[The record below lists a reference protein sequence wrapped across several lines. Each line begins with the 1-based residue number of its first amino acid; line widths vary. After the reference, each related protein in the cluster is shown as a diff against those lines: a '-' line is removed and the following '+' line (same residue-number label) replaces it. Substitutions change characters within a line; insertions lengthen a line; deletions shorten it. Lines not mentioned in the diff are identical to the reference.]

1 MNGIRICLA
10 ICLSVLLLAFS
21 CAPEIYMIVKNKT
34 DKTLYLTL
42 DDEYSF
48 VIRPFQEKTIGAFE
62 QGDGFF
68 YGCLLKFNYCRLQE
82 NDSAGRV
89 LRQWSFEYLPTS
101 DKKEF
106 FRESDWER
114 RKTSNDVP
122 DYIFNITKNDLEISE
137 K

>member
-1 MNGIRICLA
+1 MNRIRICLA

-21 CAPEIYMIVKNKT
+21 CDPEIYMIVKNKT

-48 VIRPFQEKTIGAFE
+48 VIRPFQEKIIGAFE

-68 YGCLLKFNYCRLQE
+68 YGCLLKFNYCILQE
-82 NDSAGRV
+82 NDSVGRV

-137 K
+137 

>member
-1 MNGIRICLA
+1 MNRIRICLA

-21 CAPEIYMIVKNKT
+21 CDPEIYMIVKNKT

-42 DDEYSF
+42 DDESSF
-48 VIRPFQEKTIGAFE
+48 VIRPFQERAIIG
-62 QGDGFF
+62 F
-68 YGCLLKFNYCRLQE
+68 YQSAGYFYQCLLEYNQCKLQE

-137 K
+137 

>member
-1 MNGIRICLA
+1 MNRIRICLA

-21 CAPEIYMIVKNKT
+21 CAPDIYMIVKNKT
-34 DKTLYLTL
+34 DKTLYLSL
-42 DDEYSF
+42 DDENSF
-48 VIRPFQEKTIGAFE
+48 VIRPFQEKTIGVFE

-101 DKKEF
+101 GKKEF

-122 DYIFNITKNDLEISE
+122 DYIFNITKNDLEE
-137 K
+137 

>member
-21 CAPEIYMIVKNKT
+21 CDPEIYMIVKNKT

-48 VIRPFQEKTIGAFE
+48 VIRPFQEEIIGAFY
-62 QGDGFF
+62 QSDGFF
-68 YGCLLKFNYCRLQE
+68 YGCLLDCNYCRLQE
-82 NDSAGRV
+82 NDSVGRV

-137 K
+137 

>member
-1 MNGIRICLA
+1 MA
-10 ICLSVLLLAFS
+10 ICLSVFLLAFS
-21 CAPEIYMIVKNKT
+21 CDPDIYMIVKNKT

-101 DKKEF
+101 GKKEF

>member
-1 MNGIRICLA
+1 MNRIRICLA

-21 CAPEIYMIVKNKT
+21 CNPEINMIVKNKT
-34 DKTLYLTL
+34 YKTLYLTL

-48 VIRPFQEKTIGAFE
+48 VIRPFQEKIIGTFE

-82 NDSAGRV
+82 NDSVGKV
-89 LRQWSFEYLPTS
+89 LRQWNFEYLPTS
-101 DKKEF
+101 GKKEF

-114 RKTSNDVP
+114 RNL

-137 K
+137 

>member
-1 MNGIRICLA
+1 MNRIRICLA

-21 CAPEIYMIVKNKT
+21 CAPDIYMIVKNKT
-34 DKTLYLTL
+34 DKTLYLSL
-42 DDEYSF
+42 DDENSF
-48 VIRPFQEKTIGAFE
+48 VIRPFQEKTIGVFE

-101 DKKEF
+101 GKKEF

-137 K
+137 

>member
-1 MNGIRICLA
+1 
-10 ICLSVLLLAFS
+10 
-21 CAPEIYMIVKNKT
+21 MIIKNKT

-48 VIRPFQEKTIGAFE
+48 VIRPFQEEIIGAFY
-62 QGDGFF
+62 QSDGFF
-68 YGCLLKFNYCRLQE
+68 YRCLLDCNYCRLQE

-101 DKKEF
+101 GKKEF

-137 K
+137 